1 MPKLDWPPSS
11 PDLNQIE
18 DVWHLLKDHL
28 NARRARPRGKDE
40 MSAAVEEEWGK
51 IPAEEIL
58 AFIDTLPQRIKAVIA
73 ANGGH
78 TAW

>member
-1 MPKLDWPPSS
+1 M
-11 PDLNQIE
+11 
-18 DVWHLLKDHL
+18 
-28 NARRARPRGKDE
+28 A
-40 MSAAVEEEWGK
+40 AAVQEEWDR

-58 AFIDTLPQRIKAVIA
+58 AFIDTLPQRIEAVIA